1 MKMIRIM
8 KFAALGVGCGAS
20 GIATAVPIVD
30 PVGDFLPTYLSSG
43 RPVGADLDVV
53 AAEVI
58 YHSATRRFEFIGTMA
73 GAIGTTAAIGAES
86 PLYVW
91 GVDRGQGT
99 ERFLAGSPAIGDGVA
114 FDSVVILRPNGTASV
129 NLFGLGGGATNL
141 PAGTALISG
150 NTISAFLDEALLPS
164 LGRGFGDY
172 TWNLW
177 PRFGAGQ
184 NSQISDFSPNEA
196 SGGVD
201 AANARVTLPEPTT
214 LALLGIGTLALV
226 GRRKIGW
233 SQPAKGAQDA
243 R

>member
-1 MKMIRIM
+1 MKIRRIRRL
-8 KFAALGVGCGAS
+8 AAIGAMCSVS
-20 GIATAVPIVD
+20 GLAAAVPIID
-30 PVGDFLPTYLSSG
+30 PVGDFLPTYLGSG
-43 RPVGADLDVV
+43 RPAGADLDVV

-58 YHSATRRFEFIGTMA
+58 YHPASHRFEFIGTMA
-73 GAIGTTAAIGAES
+73 GAIGSTAAIGTES

-129 NLFGLGGGATNL
+129 NLFGLGGGAINL

-150 NTISAFLDEALLPS
+150 NTISAFLDESLLPS
-164 LGRGFGDY
+164 LGRDFSDY

-177 PRFGAGQ
+177 PRFGAGL

-196 SGGVD
+196 AGAVD
-201 AANARVTLPEPTT
+201 AANARVTVPEPST

-226 GRRKIGW
+226 KRRKLG
-233 SQPAKGAQDA
+233 
-243 R
+243 